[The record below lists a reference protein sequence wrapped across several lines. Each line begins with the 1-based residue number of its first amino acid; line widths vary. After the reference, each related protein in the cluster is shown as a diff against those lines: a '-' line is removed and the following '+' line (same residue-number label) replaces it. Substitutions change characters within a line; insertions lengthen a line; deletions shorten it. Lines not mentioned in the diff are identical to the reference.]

1 MRHVICVT
9 GAMAAGKNAVSDIL
23 EKHGYAC
30 TDADKL
36 VHQALADPAIQA
48 RVLAEFGKEAHSR
61 GIQLTRAD
69 GSLDRRALGALLFSD
84 KALLHR
90 HEAILHPEVDARIDA
105 FMEAHPEQD
114 IVINAT
120 VLYKTPSMKK
130 CSAILFVTAPLCVRF
145 FRARRRDGMKSRH
158 ILARFWQQRN
168 LFAKY
173 KKTDADIY
181 RVSNTGSI
189 QALEK
194 KIEAFLRRL
203 DS

>member
-1 MRHVICVT
+1 MRQVICVT

-23 EKHGYAC
+23 EKHGFAC

-36 VHQALADPAIQA
+36 VHEALATPEVQA
-48 RVLAEFGKEAHSR
+48 RVLTEFGALARER
-61 GIQLTRAD
+61 GICLTRED

-84 KALLHR
+84 KALLGR
-90 HEAILHPEVDARIDA
+90 HEAILHPEVDKRIDA
-105 FMEAHPEQD
+105 FMAENAGKN

-130 CSAILFVTAPLCVRF
+130 CSAVLFVTAPLFVRF
-145 FRARRRDGMKSRH
+145 FRARRRDGMKTRH

-189 QALEK
+189 QALEEK
-194 KIEAFLRRL
+194 TEAFLKRL